1 MPNLEYFKFYCI
13 SKDIK
18 EDFYK
23 KFVQKIISLK
33 LDKLKYVN
41 FIVKKSKDNYHNV
54 YYSLDELIAIFPTIN
69 KKKLN
74 KIYIRKFTSD

>member
-33 LDKLKYVN
+33 LNKLK
-41 FIVKKSKDNYHNV
+41 
-54 YYSLDELIAIFPTIN
+54 IFVT
-69 KKKLN
+69 
-74 KIYIRKFTSD
+74 YIIH